1 MEQHIDLARTKVP
14 KRRGI
19 AWNAF
24 ADAVVIA
31 VRDTLFANTFA
42 TLTDP
47 KAKAITTG
55 KIVVMTGTAGDIS
68 VT

>member
-19 AWNAF
+19 AGDAF

-31 VRDTLFANTFA
+31 LSDTLFANAFT
-42 TLTDP
+42 TLTNP
-47 KAKAITTG
+47 KAKAIATG
-55 KIVVMTGTAGDIS
+55 
-68 VT
+68 